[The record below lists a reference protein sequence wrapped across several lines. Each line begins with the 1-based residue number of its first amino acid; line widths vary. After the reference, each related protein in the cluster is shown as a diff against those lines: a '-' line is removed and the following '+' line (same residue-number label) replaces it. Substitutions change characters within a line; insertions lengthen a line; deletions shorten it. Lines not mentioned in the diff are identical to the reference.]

1 MSSLSE
7 INPKFAMYAI
17 GLPCLILT
25 VVSSASILPLTI
37 NIQIENSYLKL
48 LWRNI
53 TMVPF
58 LAVFSYIEYRYL
70 PKKKQETYY
79 SSLMKEKKLILI
91 TGLSLLVMQVTYLMA
106 GERTVMAHATIFTN
120 LTPFM
125 LVMLRIIMR

>member
-1 MSSLSE
+1 
-7 INPKFAMYAI
+7 
-17 GLPCLILT
+17 
-25 VVSSASILPLTI
+25 
-37 NIQIENSYLKL
+37 
-48 LWRNI
+48 
-53 TMVPF
+53 MVPF

-70 PKKKQETYY
+70 PKEKQETYY

>member
-1 MSSLSE
+1 
-7 INPKFAMYAI
+7 
-17 GLPCLILT
+17 
-25 VVSSASILPLTI
+25 
-37 NIQIENSYLKL
+37 
-48 LWRNI
+48 
-53 TMVPF
+53 MVPF